1 MVEKFRNNILKNNYF
16 LSNNIMNAQN
26 IITQNRRRGRPSK
39 PSKTEIGIKQLEEIP
54 IENFVKQIYKRE
66 IIHLFKNNQLTFK
79 TGQKLINTLPNLTE
93 KKTKSFLNKLEK
105 YSLKKM
111 LRRETNTKK

>member
-1 MVEKFRNNILKNNYF
+1 MQQNNI
-16 LSNNIMNAQN
+16 
-26 IITQNRRRGRPSK
+26 IIKRRRGRPSK

-54 IENFVKQIYKRE
+54 IENFVKQVYKRE

-93 KKTKSFLNKLEK
+93 KKTKTFF
-105 YSLKKM
+105 KK
-111 LRRETNTKK
+111 NIP